1 MRIRRAQLS
10 DLPIMVEL
18 LCELFAIEDD
28 FTIDRAKHV
37 RGLTLLLENPDA
49 IVLVVENEN
58 YVIGMASVQP
68 LISTAIGER
77 VGLIEDVVIASRF
90 RGKGL
95 GRELIERL
103 IDETQKAG
111 MKRLALGADERN
123 AGAIEFYKKFGFTT
137 SHMGLMYRKN

>member
-1 MRIRRAQLS
+1 MIRRAERS
-10 DLPIMVEL
+10 DIATMVEL

-28 FTIDRAKHV
+28 FAIDRQKHSL
-37 RGLTLLLENPDA
+37 GLTLLLENPDA
-49 IVLVVENEN
+49 VVLVIEEKNG
-58 YVIGMASVQP
+58 VIGMASVQP

-90 RGKGL
+90 RGNGFGKQ
-95 GRELIERL
+95 LIERL
-103 IDETQKAG
+103 IDETQHAG

-123 AGAIEFYKKFGFTT
+123 EAAIEFYKKFGFAT